1 MDILVLNCCRDFGN
15 RNGVKQKYIFS
26 LRIMFGL
33 VNGSSHLMWGYLI
46 DKFGFKPLMSVF
58 AAIEVTL
65 AGSIY

>member
-1 MDILVLNCCRDFGN
+1 
-15 RNGVKQKYIFS
+15 
-26 LRIMFGL
+26 MFGL